1 MYLGR
6 ADNNYNNCVPSK
18 ATTDREENYYATLA
32 QGKEL
37 NIAALTMS
45 TTNVYDASKQDLH
58 LEPMYIDVVSEVP
71 TTRNLSRRSKCLI
84 FWLIILTLVS
94 FSSLAFIA
102 FIFYNFGIINKS
114 ITSPGD
120 RGQSVAFNGQN
131 YSGELRTGLAS
142 LKTDYEEKINQLSQQ
157 VTFLREKLANISKMP
172 GPPGQNGPM
181 APQGP
186 SGPPGLNGRDGLSG
200 LPGKAGAPGPMGP
213 PGHNGSKG
221 HRGLPGSQG
230 PPGPPGSPGPRGAG
244 NFSSCNYKTLVS
256 NVTAGGTA
264 INGASIS
271 ETKGKKIISASCYS
285 YDAFSYELLHS
296 KGQDG
301 LPKYSCVCKGT
312 RKTLKSNDYL
322 MSCRI
327 NYWEC
332 EL

>member
-32 QGKEL
+32 QGKEFL
-37 NIAALTMS
+37 NNAALTMS

-71 TTRNLSRRSKCLI
+71 TTRNLSRRSKCFI

-94 FSSLAFIA
+94 LSSLAFTA

-120 RGQSVAFNGQN
+120 RSQSVAFNGQN

-181 APQGP
+181 GPQGP
-186 SGPPGLNGRDGLSG
+186 SGPPGLKGRDGLPG
-200 LPGKAGAPGPMGP
+200 LPGKAGALGPKGP
-213 PGHNGSKG
+213 PGHNGING
-221 HRGLPGSQG
+221 IPGSRG
-230 PPGPPGSPGPRGAG
+230 PHGPPGSPGQRGAG
-244 NFSSCNYKTLVS
+244 NFSSCNYKTFVS
-256 NVTAGGTA
+256 NIMAGVTALTD
-264 INGASIS
+264 ASIL
-271 ETKGKKIISASCYS
+271 ETKGKKIISAWCYS
-285 YDAFSYELLHS
+285 NDAFTYELLHS

-301 LPKYSCVCKGT
+301 LPKYSCVCNGT
-312 RKTLKSNDYL
+312 RKALKSNEL
-322 MSCRI
+322 MSCKI